1 MKIKDRLIKL
11 LGGYTED
18 EVVQMHIENQEE
30 CCNAVQTG
38 IGIATSSLLC
48 SAQEIYGCSAE
59 KWSNQIYEDIMTLYF
74 SVLKR
79 DSVFRLSFIDDEE
92 VLKNCEEHGEDD

>member
-1 MKIKDRLIKL
+1 MKIKDKLIKL

-18 EVVQMHIENQEE
+18 EVMQMYIEHQEE
-30 CCNAVQTG
+30 CCAAVTNG
-38 IGIATSSLLC
+38 IRIATSSLLC
-48 SAQEIYGCSAE
+48 SAHQIYGCSAE

-79 DSVFRLSFIDDEE
+79 DSAFRLSFIDDEE
-92 VLKNCEEHGEDD
+92 ELKDREEHGEDD

>member
-1 MKIKDRLIKL
+1 MKIKDKLIKL

-18 EVVQMHIENQEE
+18 EVFQMHIENQEE
-30 CCNAVQTG
+30 CSDAVQMG

-48 SAQEIYGCSAE
+48 AADEIYGCSAE
-59 KWSNQIYEDIMTLYF
+59 KWSNQIYDDIKTLYF

-92 VLKNCEEHGEDD
+92 VLKDSKEHGEDD

>member
-1 MKIKDRLIKL
+1 MKIKDKLIKL

-18 EVVQMHIENQEE
+18 EVIQIRIEHNED
-30 CCNAVQTG
+30 CCDAVRNG

-48 SAQEIYGCSAE
+48 AAQDVYGCSAE
-59 KWSNQIYEDIMTLYF
+59 KWSNHIYECIKTLYF

-92 VLKNCEEHGEDD
+92 VLKDSEEHGEDD

>member
-1 MKIKDRLIKL
+1 MKIKDKLIKF

-18 EVVQMHIENQEE
+18 EVEQMYIEHHEE
-30 CCNAVQTG
+30 CCDAVQNG

-48 SAQEIYGCSAE
+48 AAQQIYGCSSE
-59 KWSNQIYEDIMTLYF
+59 KWSNHIYECIKTLYF

-79 DSVFRLSFIDDEE
+79 DSVFRLGFIDDEE
-92 VLKNCEEHGEDD
+92 VLKNREEHGKDD

>member
-1 MKIKDRLIKL
+1 MKIKDKLIKL

-18 EVVQMHIENQEE
+18 EVLQMRIKHNDK
-30 CCNAVQTG
+30 CCDAIKTG

-48 SAQEIYGCSAE
+48 AAHQIYGCSAE

-92 VLKNCEEHGEDD
+92 VLKDSEEHGEDN

>member
-1 MKIKDRLIKL
+1 MKIKDKLIKF

-18 EVVQMHIENQEE
+18 EVIQMRIKHNDK
-30 CCNAVQTG
+30 CCDAIKTG

-48 SAQEIYGCSAE
+48 AAHQIYGCSAE

-92 VLKNCEEHGEDD
+92 VLKNSEEHGEDN

>member
-1 MKIKDRLIKL
+1 MKIKDKLIKL

-18 EVVQMHIENQEE
+18 EVMQMHIENQEE
-30 CCNAVQTG
+30 YSDAVHTG

-48 SAQEIYGCSAE
+48 SAHQIYGCSAE

-92 VLKNCEEHGEDD
+92 VLKDSKEHGEDD

>member
-1 MKIKDRLIKL
+1 MKIKDKLIKF

-18 EVVQMHIENQEE
+18 EVMQMYIENQEE
-30 CCNAVQTG
+30 CSDAVSNG

-48 SAQEIYGCSAE
+48 SAHQIYGCSAE
-59 KWSNQIYEDIMTLYF
+59 KWSNEIYEDIKTLYF

-92 VLKNCEEHGEDD
+92 ELKDREEHGEDD

>member
-1 MKIKDRLIKL
+1 MKIKDKLIKF

-18 EVVQMHIENQEE
+18 EVIQMRIEHNED
-30 CCNAVQTG
+30 CCDAVRNG

-48 SAQEIYGCSAE
+48 SAHQIYGCSAE

-92 VLKNCEEHGEDD
+92 VLKDSKEHGEDD

>member
-1 MKIKDRLIKL
+1 MKIKDKLIKL

-18 EVVQMHIENQEE
+18 EVVQMRIRHNDK
-30 CCNAVQTG
+30 CCDAIKTG

-48 SAQEIYGCSAE
+48 SAHQIYGCSAE

-79 DSVFRLSFIDDEE
+79 DSAFRLSFIDDEE
-92 VLKNCEEHGEDD
+92 VLKDREEHGEDD

>member
-1 MKIKDRLIKL
+1 MKIKDKLIKL

-18 EVVQMHIENQEE
+18 EVLQMRIKHNDK
-30 CCNAVQTG
+30 CCDAIKTG

-48 SAQEIYGCSAE
+48 AAHQIYGCSAE

-92 VLKNCEEHGEDD
+92 VLKNSEEHGEDN

>member
-1 MKIKDRLIKL
+1 MKIKDKLIKL

-18 EVVQMHIENQEE
+18 EVVQMRIRHNDKYCDAIK
-30 CCNAVQTG
+30 TG

-48 SAQEIYGCSAE
+48 AAEQIYGCSAE
-59 KWSNQIYEDIMTLYF
+59 KWSNHIYECIKTLYF

-92 VLKNCEEHGEDD
+92 ELKDREEHGEDD

>member
-1 MKIKDRLIKL
+1 MKIKDKLIKL

-18 EVVQMHIENQEE
+18 EVMQMDIENQEE
-30 CCNAVQTG
+30 CSDAVQMG

-48 SAQEIYGCSAE
+48 AADEIYGCSAE

-92 VLKNCEEHGEDD
+92 VLKDREEHGEDD

>member
-1 MKIKDRLIKL
+1 MKIKDKLIKL

-18 EVVQMHIENQEE
+18 EVIQMHIENQEE
-30 CCNAVQTG
+30 CCDAVSNG

-48 SAQEIYGCSAE
+48 AAEQIYGCSAE
-59 KWSNQIYEDIMTLYF
+59 KWSNHIYECIKTLYF

-92 VLKNCEEHGEDD
+92 ELKDREEHGEDD

>member
-1 MKIKDRLIKL
+1 MKIKDKLIKL

-18 EVVQMHIENQEE
+18 EVIQMRIENQEE
-30 CCNAVQTG
+30 CCDAVQNG

-48 SAQEIYGCSAE
+48 AAHEIYGCSSE
-59 KWSNQIYEDIMTLYF
+59 KWSNHIYECIKILYF

-92 VLKNCEEHGEDD
+92 VLKDREEHGEDD

>member
-1 MKIKDRLIKL
+1 MKIKDKLIKL

-18 EVVQMHIENQEE
+18 EVMQMHIENQEE
-30 CCNAVQTG
+30 CSDAVSMG

-48 SAQEIYGCSAE
+48 VAQEIYGCSAE
-59 KWSNQIYEDIMTLYF
+59 KWSNEIYEDIMTLYF

-92 VLKNCEEHGEDD
+92 ELKDREEHGEDD